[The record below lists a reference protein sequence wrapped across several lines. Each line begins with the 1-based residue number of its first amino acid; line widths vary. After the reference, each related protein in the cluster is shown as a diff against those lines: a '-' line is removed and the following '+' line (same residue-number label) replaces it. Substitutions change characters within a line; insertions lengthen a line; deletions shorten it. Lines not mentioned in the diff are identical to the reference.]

1 MECIA
6 EMPRAPLD
14 RRPRKRQRLGW
25 DVGPSE
31 MHQVQLGLCGQ
42 EVVNAISAVALGLS
56 SGGIVSSQLNQGQPR
71 DGSPP
76 LREDDKDGH
85 YVFAVGDNLTP
96 RYKINAKMGEGTFGQ
111 VLECWDRERKEMVA
125 IKIIRG
131 IKKYRD
137 AAMIEIGMLEQ
148 LGKYDESRSSCVQ
161 IRNWFDY
168 RNHICIVFERLGPSL
183 YDFLRKNNYRSF
195 PIALVREVAKQ
206 LLECIAFMHE
216 LRLIHTDL
224 KPENILLVSPEYIKV
239 PDYKVS
245 SRSPKEGSYYKRLPK
260 SSAIKVIDFGSTTYD
275 QQDQSY
281 VVSTRHYRAPEVILG
296 LGWSYPCDIWSVGC
310 ILVELCTGEALFQ
323 THENLE
329 HLAMMERVFGPLPY
343 HMLKRADRQSEK
355 YIRKG
360 RLNWPEGCTSRESM
374 KAVMKLPRLQNLVM
388 QNVDQSAGDLI
399 DLLQGLLKY
408 DPADRHTAQEAL
420 SHPFFTEGFE
430 RRR

>member
-1 MECIA
+1 MC
-6 EMPRAPLD
+6 L
-14 RRPRKRQRLGW
+14 W
-25 DVGPSE
+25 NTS
-31 MHQVQLGLCGQ
+31 
-42 EVVNAISAVALGLS
+42 
-56 SGGIVSSQLNQGQPR
+56 
-71 DGSPP
+71 
-76 LREDDKDGH
+76 
-85 YVFAVGDNLTP
+85 
-96 RYKINAKMGEGTFGQ
+96 GTFGQ
-111 VLECWDRERKEMVA
+111 VLECWDKERKEMVA

-245 SRSPKEGSYYKRLPK
+245 SRSPKDGSYYKRLPK

-296 LGWSYPCDIWSVGC
+296 IY
-310 ILVELCTGEALFQ
+310 LV
-323 THENLE
+323 
-329 HLAMMERVFGPLPY
+329 
-343 HMLKRADRQSEK
+343 
-355 YIRKG
+355 
-360 RLNWPEGCTSRESM
+360 
-374 KAVMKLPRLQNLVM
+374 
-388 QNVDQSAGDLI
+388 
-399 DLLQGLLKY
+399 
-408 DPADRHTAQEAL
+408 
-420 SHPFFTEGFE
+420 
-430 RRR
+430 

>member
-14 RRPRKRQRLGW
+14 SRPRKRQRLGW
-25 DVGPSE
+25 DVGPAE
-31 MHQVQLGLCGQ
+31 MHQIQIGLCGQ

-56 SGGIVSSQLNQGQPR
+56 SGGVPR

-111 VLECWDRERKEMVA
+111 VLECWDKERKEMVA

-148 LGKYDESRSSCVQ
+148 LV
-161 IRNWFDY
+161 
-168 RNHICIVFERLGPSL
+168 
-183 YDFLRKNNYRSF
+183 
-195 PIALVREVAKQ
+195 
-206 LLECIAFMHE
+206 MHE

-245 SRSPKEGSYYKRLPK
+245 SRSPTEGSYYKRLPK

-296 LGWSYPCDIWSVGC
+296 IYLDLDGVTHVISGV
-310 ILVELCTGEALFQ
+310 LV
-323 THENLE
+323 
-329 HLAMMERVFGPLPY
+329 VFLLSFARR
-343 HMLKRADRQSEK
+343 HSDK

-388 QNVDQSAGDLI
+388 QNVDQSAGDFI

-408 DPADRHTAQEAL
+408 DPADRLTAQEAL
-420 SHPFFTEGFE
+420 KHPFFMEGFE